1 VNGTKQGSANKIY
14 AKKVLDMILITKLTM
29 KQKELEIILQKVPIY
44 ERPNPFIEQYT
55 TPANIAT
62 DIIFTAFRFGDIQD
76 KKVVDLG
83 CGTGI
88 FSFGA
93 KLANAKE
100 VVGIDIDEQ
109 AIKIA
114 KNYAEKTNES
124 IQFITQDVKDVDIK
138 CDTVIMNPP
147 FGAQKSNRKADR
159 KFIEKGFEIS
169 QILYSTHLKKTIP
182 FLEKMISSLS
192 GNITYRKDYAFP
204 IRWTFEFHDKKVVY
218 YDVTLLRIETNI

>member
-1 VNGTKQGSANKIY
+1 M
-14 AKKVLDMILITKLTM
+14 KK
-29 KQKELEIILQKVPIY
+29 KELEILLQKVPL
-44 ERPNPFIEQYT
+44 PNKPIPNLEQYM
-55 TPANIAT
+55 TPANIAA
-62 DIIFTAFRFGDIQD
+62 DVIFTAHQFGDIQN
-76 KKVVDLG
+76 KTILDLG

-88 FSFGA
+88 FSVGAALTGA
-93 KLANAKE
+93 KKVMGIDADKDIITIAKE
-100 VVGIDIDEQ
+100 Y
-109 AIKIA
+109 A
-114 KNYAEKTNES
+114 KKNNLEIEFMTM
-124 IQFITQDVKDVDIK
+124 DVKNVQTK
-138 CDTVIMNPP
+138 CNTVIMNPP

-169 QILYSTHLKKTIP
+169 QILYSIHLKKTIP